1 MKKNYRI
8 IFLIILIVF
17 SISNAV
23 IAYNYN
29 MSWEF
34 EIFNKYSNRQI
45 AIDIA
50 EKQLDMVE
58 KEEDAADQFQE
69 SFERRLMST
78 VQRSI
83 IDQIFSESG
92 ITVGE
97 YRVGD
102 LDISVAEDSNTGEV
116 ILEITDIIT
125 GETTIV
131 TYGVDY
137 WLNSEYDYNY

>member
-1 MKKNYRI
+1 MGKMYIIILLI
-8 IFLIILIVF
+8 IFISFSNSVF
-17 SISNAV
+17 
-23 IAYNYN
+23 AYNYN
-29 MSWEF
+29 MSWDF

-58 KEEDAADQFQE
+58 KESDPVDEFQN

-83 IDQIFSESG
+83 IDQIFAESG

-97 YRVGD
+97 YRVGN
-102 LDISVAEDSNTGEV
+102 LDISIAEDSNTGE
-116 ILEITDIIT
+116 IIMEITDLIT
-125 GETTIV
+125 GESTIV
-131 TYGVDY
+131 TYAVDY
-137 WLNSEYDYNY
+137 WLSNEYDYNY